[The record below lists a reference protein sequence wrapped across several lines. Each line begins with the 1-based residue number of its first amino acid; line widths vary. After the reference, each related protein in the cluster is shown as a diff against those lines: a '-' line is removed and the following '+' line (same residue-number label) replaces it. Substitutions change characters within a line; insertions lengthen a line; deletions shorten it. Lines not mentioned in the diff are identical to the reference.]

1 MRCNACCTTCS
12 KELSLRRAVRSLAV
26 TRFPLRA
33 DARERFALLSSPF
46 SLRLV
51 SAPPSCAVVLVSSV
65 ELSICTRHDAPSRL
79 LCSPEQGGGCVVVD
93 TGEVTVV
100 VVEAGPVDVVVLAPV
115 VDVAR
120 SEVVVATVVVVDVV
134 GGTVDVVVLEL
145 VVVVTTIVVLVVAGT
160 VVVVVTGAV
169 DVVVLVAG
177 TVVVVVVSH
186 AASQQGRLG
195 IATCFACGVTDAPR
209 RMWMMDGLSR

>member
-1 MRCNACCTTCS
+1 M
-12 KELSLRRAVRSLAV
+12 RRAVRSLAA

-33 DARERFALLSSPF
+33 DSRERFALSSSVF
-46 SLRLV
+46 SRRLV
-51 SAPPSCAVVLVSSV
+51 RAPPSCAAVLVSSV
-65 ELSICTRHDAPSRL
+65 ELSISTRHDAPSRL
-79 LCSPEQGGGCVVVD
+79 LDSPEHGGGCVVVVV

-100 VVEAGPVDVVVLAPV
+100 VVEAGPVDVVVLATV

-195 IATCFACGVTDAPR
+195 VATCFACGTTDAPG
-209 RMWMMDGLSR
+209 RMWMIDGLSR

>member
-1 MRCNACCTTCS
+1 M
-12 KELSLRRAVRSLAV
+12 RRAVRSLAV

-100 VVEAGPVDVVVLAPV
+100 VVEAGPVDVVVVLATV
-115 VDVAR
+115 VEVAR
-120 SEVVVATVVVVDVV
+120 GEVVVVATVVVIVV
-134 GGTVDVVVLEL
+134 VGTVDVVVLEVVDVVDVAAVL
-145 VVVVTTIVVLVVAGT
+145 VVVVITTIVVLVVVGT

-169 DVVVLVAG
+169 DVVVLGPG
-177 TVVVVVVSH
+177 TVVVVVASH

-195 IATCFACGVTDAPR
+195 WATCFACGVTDAPG
-209 RMWMMDGLSR
+209 RMWMMDGLSG